1 MAHLL
6 SVGFFVTLILSSGL
20 FLGRMFLGS
29 GWAIRAALVGTWIS
43 ERIAETPFGRIGSC
57 LRASFPARGDE
68 PLGEDLSDLVKRLS
82 AEQ

>member
-6 SVGFFVTLILSSGL
+6 SIAFFVTLILSSGL
-20 FLGRMFLGS
+20 FLGRMFLAS
-29 GWAIRAALVGTWIS
+29 RWAIRAALVGTWIS

-57 LRASFPARGDE
+57 LRASFAPRGEE
-68 PLGEDLSDLVKRLS
+68 PLGQDLNDLIKRLS